1 MSPYHVDLNCRF
13 KGRMGDP
20 GARIYPASPATVA
33 ASAIAGHIATA
44 ANRLCRV
51 DQVRAGD
58 IIVGGVN
65 YGTGSSHPAARSL
78 RNLGIAALLA
88 ESINGL
94 LFRNAV
100 NFGLLALEC
109 RGRCGISGRQ
119 TGEVSLEGLHGAQ
132 PRHERPAKGAA
143 GPAILLDLMTHGLY
157 SHLER
162 QGLIAPSAAVG

>member
-1 MSPYHVDLNCRF
+1 MLGPGETCITAGTRNF

-44 ANRLCRV
+44 GNRLGWV

-58 IIVGGVN
+58 IIVGGLN
-65 YGTGSSHPAARSL
+65 YGMGSSHPAARSL

-94 LFRNAV
+94 FFRNAV
-100 NFGLLALEC
+100 NFGLLALGC
-109 RGRCGISGRQ
+109 WGRCGISGRANRRGVARR
-119 TGEVSLEGLHGAQ
+119 TSRCATATRA
-132 PRHERPAKGAA
+132 PR
-143 GPAILLDLMTHGLY
+143 
-157 SHLER
+157 
-162 QGLIAPSAAVG
+162 